1 MRWGIIA
8 ALVLG
13 CGVGFAQNPSG
24 EVVEEYKRD
33 FEHAK
38 VAYQK
43 AIDDAKEQFNKNLS
57 NAADKV
63 ISEFEE
69 KRKIA
74 WDKKKDQINASQLQ
88 LLLTDIRRIDKEQE
102 DWAVEHKADSTFARL
117 EPLLQDTELIC
128 ENENENR
135 EIEDYIERVLD
146 YLFKDD
152 KQLKTCADVATNKL
166 KQLTRDK
173 FLLEQLDAQPK
184 PNQASIFLA
193 SNFLSL
199 SSLKDRTDI
208 AKEVIALTNRAD
220 RADLLLLALPP
231 EDTEVTEKL
240 ANAYFSNIS
249 SPRQN
254 AVLRDCYADAYGFTV
269 DGIEKVL
276 LGKNQQW
283 RFYWEGLRD
292 EPPPNVL
299 PPTVKFFLDEND
311 QDVSRMAYHH
321 DNSVGEG
328 AWKVPE
334 DPKNEN
340 KKVKKQ
346 VEAGAGWQLRLRWI
360 LQEGGAHQHFPV
372 VDLDELN
379 KSGENPFGENP
390 QFRGWYLIKNKNSM
404 IDRAIGIKPE

>member
-33 FEHAK
+33 FDHAQS
-38 VAYQK
+38 AYQK

-69 KRKIA
+69 KRKRA
-74 WDKKKDQINASQLQ
+74 WNKNKGRAKANELQ
-88 LLLTDIRRIDKEQE
+88 LLVNNIRRIDEAQKAWE
-102 DWAVEHKADSTFARL
+102 DEHRDDVAFARL
-117 EPLLQDTELIC
+117 KPSLQDFEKSLSK
-128 ENENENR
+128 NEDR
-135 EIEDYIERVLD
+135 ATRALIERVLD

-184 PNQASIFLA
+184 SDQATIVLA

-220 RADLLLLALPP
+220 RADLLQLALPP
-231 EDTEVTEKL
+231 EDNEVSEKL
-240 ANAYFSNIS
+240 ANAYFSKIS

-299 PPTVKFFLDEND
+299 PPTAKFFLDEND
-311 QDVSRMAYHH
+311 QDVSRMAHRF
-321 DNSVGEG
+321 DNTVGGGE
-328 AWKVPE
+328 WKVPE

-340 KKVKKQ
+340 KKIKKE

-360 LQEGGAHQHFPV
+360 LHEGGAHQHFPV

-390 QFRGWYLIKNKNSM
+390 QFRGWYLLKNKNSM